1 MHTKLN
7 RTRLAGTAIAA
18 VLALTTTPAFAQETD
33 PLAPATDEASAPVET
48 AMPRPETSAEP
59 ATASDPLAPETAEDA
74 APAAAA
80 VTTAVASER
89 RAATRTPAR
98 SAPRT
103 VAAPA
108 ASASAANAV
117 PAPTAQEA
125 APLAATDPALIAPP
139 IAAEPEPM
147 PVEEPAQALALD
159 DDALPIAAGAGLGLL
174 LLGGAAAGL
183 RRRRR
188 KHEFV
193 REPVSEPAFA
203 RPVRVEPV
211 AHRPA
216 PSPAREM
223 APKPFMAAP
232 AAGTA
237 GLSHVER
244 AKRGPTPEN
253 PFLSLKKRLKRAA
266 FFEQRDRA
274 VAAGRAKAVDPMAG
288 LPDRLVKAMA
298 PRPAPTANSSH
309 PTIRYGGFT
318 YQPA

>member
-1 MHTKLN
+1 MQTKLN
-7 RTRLAGTAIAA
+7 RARLAGTAIAA
-18 VLALTTTPAFAQETD
+18 ALAVTATPALAQDAD
-33 PLAPATDEASAPVET
+33 PLAPATEETAAPVET
-48 AMPRPETSAEP
+48 ATPVETSTADEP
-59 ATASDPLAPETAEDA
+59 VAADDPLAPDAQEA

-80 VTTAVASER
+80 TTAATTQR
-89 RAATRTPAR
+89 RATAR
-98 SAPRT
+98 SAARPVQRAT
-103 VAAPA
+103 APA
-108 ASASAANAV
+108 AATEAVTPPVDETAS
-117 PAPTAQEA
+117 
-125 APLAATDPALIAPP
+125 LAATDPALIAPP

-147 PVEEPAQALALD
+147 PTDQPAQLLALD

-188 KHEFV
+188 KQEVV

-203 RPVRVEPV
+203 RRPVHDAPV

-223 APKPFMAAP
+223 DTKPFMAAP
-232 AAGTA
+232 AAGAA

-274 VAAGRAKAVDPMAG
+274 VAAGKAKPVNPTAG

-298 PRPAPTANSSH
+298 PRPAPTANAGH